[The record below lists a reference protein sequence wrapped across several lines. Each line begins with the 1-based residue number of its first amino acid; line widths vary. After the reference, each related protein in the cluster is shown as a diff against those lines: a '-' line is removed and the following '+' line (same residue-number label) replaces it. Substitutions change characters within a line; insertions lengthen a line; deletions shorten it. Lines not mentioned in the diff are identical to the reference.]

1 MNQPDGQPAG
11 GSSTGSVVA
20 GGGDAPAPEDLTGRL
35 KALAHPVRLRMVE
48 LIRERGE
55 VCACEFEGHFD
66 LTQPTLSH
74 HLKAL
79 REAGLVTSRRDGV
92 RSLHRIEPEA
102 FRAVA
107 RWSGAVA
114 GG

>member
-1 MNQPDGQPAG
+1 MNQPREQPVGGAAG
-11 GSSTGSVVA
+11 AAVA
-20 GGGDAPAPEDLTGRL
+20 RGADDPPPQVLTDRL

-48 LIRERGE
+48 MIRERGE

-107 RWSGAVA
+107 RWSGGVA
-114 GG
+114 DG

>member
-1 MNQPDGQPAG
+1 MNQPGEQHGEGAAAG
-11 GSSTGSVVA
+11 SAVTTGA
-20 GGGDAPAPEDLTGRL
+20 DDLAPERLTERL

-79 REAGLVTSRRDGV
+79 REAGLVASRRDGV

-102 FRAVA
+102 FRALA

-114 GG
+114 AG

>member
-1 MNQPDGQPAG
+1 MNQSGEQPTG
-11 GSSTGSVVA
+11 G
-20 GGGDAPAPEDLTGRL
+20 APASAVARGDDDRAPEELTDRL

-48 LIRERGE
+48 LIRDRGE

-92 RSLHRIEPEA
+92 RSLHRIVPEA
-102 FRAVA
+102 FGALA
-107 RWSGAVA
+107 RWSGRVA
-114 GG
+114 EG

>member
-1 MNQPDGQPAG
+1 MSEPGEQRAG
-11 GSSTGSVVA
+11 AAAAV
-20 GGGDAPAPEDLTGRL
+20 GGDGDADPEQLTGRL

-48 LIRERGE
+48 MIRERGE

-79 REAGLVTSRRDGV
+79 REAGLVASRREGV

-102 FRAVA
+102 FAALA

-114 GG
+114 AE

>member
-1 MNQPDGQPAG
+1 MSETGQRRSGAG
-11 GSSTGSVVA
+11 TVV
-20 GGGDAPAPEDLTGRL
+20 GGAGDADPKQLTGWL

-48 LIRERGE
+48 MIRERGE

-74 HLKAL
+74 HLKTL

-102 FRAVA
+102 FEALA
-107 RWSGAVA
+107 RWSREVA
-114 GG
+114 AR

>member
-1 MNQPDGQPAG
+1 MSEPGEQRAV
-11 GSSTGSVVA
+11 STAAVDEA
-20 GGGDAPAPEDLTGRL
+20 GDADPEQLTGRL

-48 LIRERGE
+48 LIREREE

-79 REAGLVTSRRDGV
+79 REAGLVTRRREGV

-102 FRAVA
+102 FAGLARWSRAVA
-107 RWSGAVA
+107 RG
-114 GG
+114 

>member
-1 MNQPDGQPAG
+1 MNQPGEQQAG
-11 GSSTGSVVA
+11 GTAAGSDVA
-20 GGGDAPAPEDLTGRL
+20 RGPDDPEPGDLTDRL

-79 REAGLVTSRRDGV
+79 REAGLLTSRRDGV

>member
-1 MNQPDGQPAG
+1 MNQPGDQT
-11 GSSTGSVVA
+11 TGRASGAAVA
-20 GGGDAPAPEDLTGRL
+20 RGVDDPAPEDLTDRL

-92 RSLHRIEPEA
+92 RSLHRIEPDA
-102 FRAVA
+102 FRGLA
-107 RWSGAVA
+107 RWSREVA
-114 GG
+114 AG

>member
-1 MNQPDGQPAG
+1 MSETGEERSGAVAVVG
-11 GSSTGSVVA
+11 GA
-20 GGGDAPAPEDLTGRL
+20 GDADPKQLTGRL
-35 KALAHPVRLRMVE
+35 KALAHPVRFRMVE

-102 FRAVA
+102 FEALA
-107 RWSGAVA
+107 RWSREVA
-114 GG
+114 AR

>member
-1 MNQPDGQPAG
+1 MGEPGGQKAG
-11 GSSTGSVVA
+11 AAAVVGSA
-20 GGGDAPAPEDLTGRL
+20 GDADPEQLTRRL

-48 LIRERGE
+48 MIRERGE

-79 REAGLVTSRRDGV
+79 REAGLVTSRREGV

-102 FRAVA
+102 FRTLA
-107 RWSGAVA
+107 RWSEDVA
-114 GG
+114 AR